1 MNAYSFKRNTY
12 SPVRLIVKFSFLV
25 LLIVGFPYLV
35 VRVGLGYKQ
44 KAITVIEKEKQTVVR
59 LEGGDTAEGMKILT
73 KEEVETLDKIRNYI
87 GGEWYSEHD
96 GRYKIVIDLQNQ
108 FKEYYDD
115 IEEGYGSWKVFS
127 SMPSDVTLSE
137 DSVYVTKNSAST
149 NTGTTTSDPE
159 YSAYTTEQYNNPLPE
174 PKYFFQ
180 KEQQE
185 EKYRGRVYTYQI
197 QQLDTEKFILVYSN
211 GSGRQLVFVRTKP
224 VNENRVE

>member
-1 MNAYSFKRNTY
+1 MC
-12 SPVRLIVKFSFLV
+12 VKITFLT

-35 VRVGLGYKQ
+35 VRVGLGYKK
-44 KAITVIEKEKQTVVR
+44 KAVTVIEKEKREVVQIQS
-59 LEGGDTAEGMKILT
+59 GIQSSDTAEGLKILT
-73 KEEVETLDKIRNYI
+73 KQEVETLDKIRNFI
-87 GGEWYSEHD
+87 GGEWFSEHD

-115 IEEGYGSWKVFS
+115 VEEGYGSWKVFS

-137 DSVYVTKNSAST
+137 DSVYVTKNSAAT

-224 VNENRVE
+224 INEDQVE